1 MITQRDALMAKL
13 DELGIMTTT
22 HDHEAVFTV
31 DESEKLHDQIPGG
44 HTKNLFVKDKKG
56 KMFLLVVGAHATI
69 DMKTLHKKLGC
80 ARLSFGKPDLLQE
93 KLGITPGS
101 VNAFC
106 IINDESEEVSI
117 LFDEALMSHDQ
128 IACHPMT
135 NTATTVIARDD
146 LEKFVKSTN
155 HEVTIMALAEP
166 AGE

>member
-1 MITQRDALMAKL
+1 MITTRDAILAKL
-13 DELGIMTTT
+13 DELGIVTTT
-22 HDHEAVFTV
+22 YDHEAVFTV
-31 DESEKLHDQIPGG
+31 EESEKLHDQIPGG

-56 KMFLLVVGAHATI
+56 KLFLLVVGAHATI
-69 DMKTLHKKLGC
+69 DMKTLHKKLEC

-106 IINDESEEVSI
+106 IINDENDEVSI
-117 LFDEALMSHDQ
+117 LFDKTLMTYDQ

-135 NTATTVIARDD
+135 NTATTVIGRED
-146 LEKFVKSTN
+146 LERFVKSTN

>member
-1 MITQRDALMAKL
+1 MITTRDAILAKL
-13 DELGIMTTT
+13 DELEITTT
-22 HDHEAVFTV
+22 TYDHEAVFTV
-31 DESEKLHDQIPGG
+31 EESEKLHDQIPGG

-56 KMFLLVVGAHATI
+56 KLFLLVVGAHATI
-69 DMKTLHKKLGC
+69 DLKTLHKKLGC

-106 IINDESEEVSI
+106 IINDESNEVSI
-117 LFDEALMSHDQ
+117 LFDQTLMSQDQ

-135 NTATTVIARDD
+135 NTATTVIGRDD
-146 LEKFVKSTN
+146 LEKFVKSTK